1 MCIEIY
7 KSEIEY
13 VFFLLNLERNITF
26 IIFLKH
32 FEYMHKLRSTDI
44 NELYMNKQK
53 QFCFTSGY
61 RITRMSI
68 PQKQKIYNLILHSET
83 RIITYIST
91 A

>member
-61 RITRMSI
+61 RITLC
-68 PQKQKIYNLILHSET
+68 QFHKNKKKII
-83 RIITYIST
+83 
-91 A
+91 